1 MTQLTWDATGERE
14 YETGVDRG
22 VLYKIGTDGLY
33 SIAEA
38 WSGLTEIDEKPGGAG
53 TTPQY
58 ADNQI
63 YVNLVAAETFAGT
76 IKAFTYPDGFAECD
90 GTVEPSP
97 GVSVGQQAR
106 KTFGLSYRTLLGN
119 DTDGQDHGYKLHLA
133 YGLLAAPSEKDYAT
147 VNDSPTA
154 MALSWDFSSSP
165 VNATDLKPTSLIT
178 IDSTKVDPTALA
190 SLEALLYGG
199 TDPDSSAS
207 LPLPDAVVALFPVTP
222 PTGS

>member
-1 MTQLTWDATGERE
+1 MTALTWDATGERE
-14 YETGVDRG
+14 FETGVDRG
-22 VLYKIGTDGLY
+22 VLYTPDNTGAYTKGV
-33 SIAEA
+33 A

-76 IKAFTYPDGFAECD
+76 IKAFTFPDEWLPFD
-90 GTVEPSP
+90 GQSEPSP
-97 GVSVGQQAR
+97 GVSIGQQSR
-106 KTFGLSYRTLLGN
+106 GTFGLCYRTLIGN
-119 DTDGQDHGYKLHLA
+119 DTEGQDHGYKLHLI
-133 YGLLAAPSEKDYAT
+133 YGATAAPSEKDYAT

-154 MALSWDFSSSP
+154 IAFSWDFTTTP
-165 VNATDLKPTSLIT
+165 VNVTGLKPTSLIT
-178 IDSTKVDPTALA
+178 IDSTKVDATALQ

-199 TDPDSSAS
+199 TDTDAS

-222 PTGS
+222 PTGG